1 MNKYLISTIILSALL
16 VSTTYAASINGQQ
29 IKSQEQL
36 QINQDINENG
46 SQVRTQE
53 QLQINQENQN
63 QEQVSNQV
71 QSNSNNQ
78 QRRSAVANAVQEM
91 LQVAER
97 NTGIGEQIR
106 VIAQNQNRNQE
117 DIEESLARVQKRS
130 AIAKIIMGPNYSEI
144 NKAQELL
151 NQNRSQI
158 QQMEEIRNQVVSE
171 EDKQVLNEQIQLI
184 SNANE
189 EIEDLLDDSKKGFS
203 LLGWMFKIFNR

>member
-16 VSTTYAASINGQQ
+16 TSTTYAASTNGQQ

-53 QLQINQENQN
+53 QLQTNQG
-63 QEQVSNQV
+63 QVSNQV

-130 AIAKIIMGPNYSEI
+130 AIAKAIMGPNYSEI

>member
-1 MNKYLISTIILSALL
+1 MNKYLISTIILSAILT
-16 VSTTYAASINGQQ
+16 SSTYAASFNGGQVRT
-29 IKSQEQL
+29 QEQL

-53 QLQINQENQN
+53 QLQVNQGNQN
-63 QEQVSNQV
+63 QEQISNQI
-71 QSNSNNQ
+71 QSNSNNL

-117 DIEESLARVQKRS
+117 DIEESLAKVQKRS
-130 AIAKIIMGPNYSEI
+130 SIAKAIMGPDYGEI

-184 SNANE
+184 NNANE
-189 EIEDLLDDSKKGFS
+189 EIKDLLDNSQKGFS